1 MAYSTYLD
9 QENPCAYYVWFS
21 DTGGFNNT
29 TGTEGYRYY
38 EDRRSRGK
46 SVRLVRDAE

>member
-1 MAYSTYLD
+1 MKTKFYEAPAC
-9 QENPCAYYVWFS
+9 EA
-21 DTGGFNNT
+21 GGFNNT

-46 SVRLVRDAE
+46 SVRLVRDAF

>member
-1 MAYSTYLD
+1 MDNKMYEAPD
-9 QENPCAYYVWFS
+9 C
-21 DTGGFNNT
+21 
-29 TGTEGYRYY
+29 EGYRYY